1 MVNIQNLFS
10 GLSIVVMAVILI
22 LGIMV
27 VSRASKTR
35 ANYIFFVFIISI
47 VLWLLVNFLLRFNF
61 LGQSTFYILEFS
73 FSVPALMIFLL
84 FLFSA
89 EFPNRLI
96 KSFKF
101 VYAFALVPLIYI
113 FYLAHT
119 DAIVTGFERQG
130 TIVSAQYGWGFILFA
145 IYTIVYLLLTFTMIY
160 LQYKTSSEE
169 VRRQVFF
176 LFIGILVSGIV
187 AVVADLA
194 VPLIFN
200 TNVLANFDSLGII
213 FLVIFTTYAI
223 LKHHLLDIKVI
234 LVETATILVSLAIL
248 AQTLLSQG
256 FWEGFVNAIIL
267 LLVVYGGYLITKS
280 VQNEIRQKEELQ
292 ILSKQ
297 LEQANTH
304 LKELDAMKT
313 EFVSLASHELL
324 TPVSAIEGYLSM
336 LLDEKMARVDD
347 PKAKKYLDNV
357 YLSAKRLARLI
368 ADMLNISRIE
378 EGRLSVEKSDVNVGD
393 MINQVIDEIRFKAEE
408 RKQKIVFD
416 NLQPSTVDRAP
427 SVNSQQSTVNN
438 YMTYGDPDKIK
449 EIIINII
456 GNSIKYSMNPG
467 TVTITV
473 QKVPRQMVDSTWARI
488 EADIKNRPLDDQ
500 EAIKSAVNPHYR
512 ELVGDEQ
519 LMISVKDQGVGIPRE
534 ELPRLFKK
542 FHRVGNYST
551 QESQGTGL
559 GLYIS
564 RALVELQHGRIWADS
579 EGEGKGSTF
588 TFTMPE
594 LAVKDQILALE
605 KQIPMDKEQMKP
617 LARPMKSAAEE
628 L

>member
-1 MVNIQNLFS
+1 MFNISQ
-10 GLSIVVMAVILI
+10 IYTQILLAFTI
-22 LGIMV
+22 LLIGFWV
-27 VSRASKTR
+27 KSKNKNHKSST
-35 ANYIFFVFIISI
+35 YFLIISI
-47 VLWLLVNFLLRFNF
+47 FMAIWTLGNYFANFYSPFSFFLNSLTFFASLVGILSVLLFTLNFPKENKQHYLEIVLMIPVFICGYFLFFTKLIIDHVFQVSIGMDFTSGPYYFYFIGLMFLYIVLIIVAFIHQFRSSKEDLSKKQLKILLISFLIFLGIAVFTNLIGPSFLNMAYLSDYGPFALIVFLVGNSYSIMKYQFLNTKTVLTQVSVYILWFVLAIDIGFSTTIDRLLLRILIFVLVVV
-61 LGQSTFYILEFS
+61 LGQI
-73 FSVPALMIFLL
+73 V
-84 FLFSA
+84 
-89 EFPNRLI
+89 I
-96 KSFKF
+96 KS
-101 VYAFALVPLIYI
+101 VY
-113 FYLAHT
+113 
-119 DAIVTGFERQG
+119 
-130 TIVSAQYGWGFILFA
+130 
-145 IYTIVYLLLTFTMIY
+145 
-160 LQYKTSSEE
+160 
-169 VRRQVFF
+169 
-176 LFIGILVSGIV
+176 
-187 AVVADLA
+187 
-194 VPLIFN
+194 
-200 TNVLANFDSLGII
+200 
-213 FLVIFTTYAI
+213 
-223 LKHHLLDIKVI
+223 
-234 LVETATILVSLAIL
+234 
-248 AQTLLSQG
+248 
-256 FWEGFVNAIIL
+256 
-267 LLVVYGGYLITKS
+267 
-280 VQNEIRQKEELQ
+280 NEIRQKEKLQ
-292 ILSKQ
+292 VLSKQ
-297 LEQANTH
+297 LEQANAH

-378 EGRLSVEKSDVNVGD
+378 EGRLSVEKSDVNIGD
-393 MINQVIDEIRFKAEE
+393 TIDQVIAEIRFKAEE
-408 RKQKIVFD
+408 RKQKVVFKREPQA
-416 NLQPSTVDRAP
+416 NFS
-427 SVNSQQSTVNN
+427 
-438 YMTYGDPDKIK
+438 TYGDPDKIK
-449 EIIINII
+449 EIVINII
-456 GNSIKYSMNPG
+456 GNSIKYSRDPG

-488 EADIKNRPLDDQ
+488 EADIKARPLDDQ
-500 EAIKSAVNPHYR
+500 EAIKSAVDPHYR

-588 TFTMPE
+588 TFTLPD
-594 LAVKDQILALE
+594 LAVKNQILTLE
-605 KQIPMDKEQMKP
+605 KEIPMDKEQMKP